1 MTMCVSC
8 GRLISGSERFD
19 MCGDCRDKGREERR
33 YQLEQ
38 EIRQFE
44 AWQKEETNVQNIA
57 AD

>member
-8 GRLISGSERFD
+8 GRLISSSERFD
-19 MCGDCRDKGREERR
+19 MCGDCRDKEREERR

-38 EIRQFE
+38 EIREFE
-44 AWQKEETNVQNIA
+44 AWQKEETNVQNVT

>member
-1 MTMCVSC
+1 MCVSC

-19 MCGDCRDKGREERR
+19 MCEDCRDKEREERQ